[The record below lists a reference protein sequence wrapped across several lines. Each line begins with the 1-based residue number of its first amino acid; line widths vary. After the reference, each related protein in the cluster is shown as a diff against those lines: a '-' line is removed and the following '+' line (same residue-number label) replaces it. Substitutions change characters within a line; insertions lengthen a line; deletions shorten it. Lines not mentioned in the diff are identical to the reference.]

1 MHRLHLLARTLKGTF
16 AERHASLPPPTLLG
30 ECDTMPT
37 PRSDA
42 LVFFGA
48 TGDLA
53 FKKIFPALQAMML
66 RDGLDLP
73 IIGVA
78 YSGWDVEQLR
88 QRAHDS
94 LAHAAKNAGGSVDE
108 AAFAKLSAKLQYI
121 DGDYNDPATFQRLK
135 QALGTARRPLH
146 YLAIPP
152 SLFGVVAKGL
162 RQADCADEAR
172 IVVEKPFGRD
182 LASAQQLNRTLH
194 AVFPESAIFRI
205 DHYLGKEPVQNLLY
219 FRFAN
224 TVLEPVWNNRYVDS
238 VQITMAEQFGV
249 DGRGGFYESVGAI
262 RDVLQNHLLQ
272 VTSLLAMDAPIG
284 NDPAALNAE
293 KLRLFRAMRP
303 LDPKEVVRGQFDG
316 YRKVDGVAAD
326 SNVETFVAL
335 CLHID
340 TWRWAGVPFYIRAG
354 KSLPLTTTEVMVDM
368 KTPPLSVFDE
378 IGMPQSNY
386 FRFRLSP
393 EVIIAEGMRVKTPG
407 EAMSGEPVELVARH
421 HPEPEKSPYERLLG
435 DAIRGDNS
443 LFTSDECVEAAWAV
457 VDKVLQHGDN
467 VSFYAPGSWGPAE
480 AARIVSSAEGWHD
493 PKAEAVTPC

>member
-1 MHRLHLLARTLKGTF
+1 
-16 AERHASLPPPTLLG
+16 
-30 ECDTMPT
+30 MPT

-53 FKKIFPALQAMML
+53 FKKIFPALQTMML

-78 YSGWDVEQLR
+78 HSGWDVAKLR

-94 LAHAAKNAGGSVDE
+94 LAAAAKEQGREVDE
-108 AAFAKLSAKLQYI
+108 AAFAKLSAQLQYV
-121 DGDYNDPATFQRLK
+121 DGDYNDPETFTQLK
-135 QALGTARRPLH
+135 KTLGAAKRPLH

-152 SLFGVVAKGL
+152 SLFHVVARGL
-162 RQADCADEAR
+162 QQAGCAQDAR

-182 LASAQQLNRTLH
+182 LASARALNQTLH
-194 AVFPESAIFRI
+194 QVFPESAIFRI

-224 TVLEPVWNNRYVDS
+224 TVLEPVWNNRYVDR
-238 VQITMAEQFGV
+238 VQITMAEEFGV
-249 DGRGGFYESVGAI
+249 DGRGGFYEGVGAI

-284 NDPAALNAE
+284 NDPEALRAE

-303 LDPKEVVRGQFDG
+303 LDPDEVVRGQFKG
-316 YRKVDGVAAD
+316 YREVDGVAAD

-335 CLHID
+335 RLHID

-354 KSLPLTTTEVMVDM
+354 KKLPITTTQVVVDM
-368 KTPPLSVFDE
+368 KAPPLSVFDP
-378 IGMPQSNY
+378 IAAPQSNY

-393 EVIIAEGMRVKTPG
+393 EVVIAEGMRVKKPG
-407 EAMSGEPVELVARH
+407 EEMRGEEVELVARH
-421 HPEPEKSPYERLLG
+421 DSGPEMSPYERLLG
-435 DAIRGDNS
+435 DAIRGDNA

-457 VDKVLQHGDN
+457 VDKVLAHERP
-467 VSFYAPGSWGPAE
+467 VSMYEPGSWGPD
-480 AARIVSSAEGWHD
+480 AAAAIVSDDEGWHD
-493 PKAEAVTPC
+493 TKPEQSSPC

>member
-1 MHRLHLLARTLKGTF
+1 MA
-16 AERHASLPPPTLLG
+16 
-30 ECDTMPT
+30 T

-53 FKKIFPALQAMML
+53 YKKIFPALQAMMQH
-66 RDGLDLP
+66 DGLDLP

-78 YSGWDVEQLR
+78 HSGWNADKLR

-94 LAHAAKNAGGSVDE
+94 LVQAAKDDASSVDE
-108 AAFAKLSAKLQYI
+108 ATFARLAARLQYV
-121 DGDYNDPATFQRLK
+121 DGDYNAPATFVRLK
-135 QALGTARRPLH
+135 QVLGSARRPLH

-152 SLFGVVAKGL
+152 SLFGAVVKNL
-162 RQADCADEAR
+162 KQASCAADAR
-172 IVVEKPFGRD
+172 VVVEKPFGRD
-182 LASAQQLNRTLH
+182 LASAQALNHTLH
-194 AVFPESAIFRI
+194 EVFPESSIFRI

-224 TVLEPVWNNRYVDS
+224 TVFEPVWNHHYVDS

-272 VTSLLAMDAPIG
+272 VTSLLAMDAPVG
-284 NDPAALNAE
+284 NDPASLNAE

-303 LDPKEVVRGQFDG
+303 LQPADVVRGQFAG
-316 YRKVDGVAAD
+316 YRDVDGVASD
-326 SNVETFVAL
+326 SDVETFVAL
-335 CLHID
+335 RLYID

-354 KSLPLTTTEVMVDM
+354 KNLPITTTEVMVDM
-368 KTPPLSVFDE
+368 KTPPMSIFDD
-378 IGMPQSNY
+378 IQAAQSNY

-393 EVIIAEGMRVKTPG
+393 EVVIAEGARVKRPG
-407 EAMSGEPVELVARH
+407 EAMRGDPVELVARH
-421 HPEPEKSPYERLLG
+421 DTTPEKSPYERLLG

-443 LFTSDECVEAAWAV
+443 LFTSDACVEAAWAV
-457 VDKVLQHGDN
+457 VDHVLNHHNPVQP
-467 VSFYAPGSWGPAE
+467 YAPGSWGPAG
-480 AARIVSSAEGWHD
+480 AAHVVTSPEGWHD
-493 PKAEAVTPC
+493 PQAETSEPC

>member
-1 MHRLHLLARTLKGTF
+1 
-16 AERHASLPPPTLLG
+16 
-30 ECDTMPT
+30 MPT

-53 FKKIFPALQAMML
+53 YKKIFPALQAMML
-66 RDGLDLP
+66 HDGLDLP

-78 YSGWDVEQLR
+78 HSGWNTERLR
-88 QRAHDS
+88 RRAHDS
-94 LAHAAKNAGGSVDE
+94 LVHAVQEQGGAVDE
-108 AAFAKLSAKLQYI
+108 AAFAKLAARLQYV
-121 DGDYNDPATFQRLK
+121 DGDYNDAATFARLK
-135 QALGTARRPLH
+135 QALGAAQRPLH

-152 SLFGVVAKGL
+152 KLFAVVAKNL
-162 RQADCADEAR
+162 QQAGCADGAR

-182 LASAQQLNRTLH
+182 LASAQALNRTLH

-224 TVLEPVWNNRYVDS
+224 TVLEPVWNNRYVDR

-249 DGRGGFYESVGAI
+249 DGRGAFYEGVGAI

-284 NDPAALNAE
+284 SDPQALRAE

-303 LDPKEVVRGQFDG
+303 LDPAEVVRGQFKG
-316 YRKVDGVAAD
+316 YREVDGVAAD
-326 SNVETFVAL
+326 SDVETFVAL
-335 CLHID
+335 CLYID
-340 TWRWAGVPFYIRAG
+340 TWRWAGVPFHIRAG
-354 KSLPLTTTEVMVDM
+354 KKLPLTTTEVMVDM
-368 KTPPLSVFDE
+368 KTPPLSVFDG
-378 IGMPQSNY
+378 IGAAQSNY

-393 EVIIAEGMRVKTPG
+393 EVIIAEGMRVKQPG
-407 EAMSGEPVELVARH
+407 EEMRGEAVELVVRH
-421 HPEPEKSPYERLLG
+421 DLAPEKSPYERLLD
-435 DAIRGDNS
+435 DAIRGDNA

-457 VDKVLQHGDN
+457 VDRVLAHEGA
-467 VSFYAPGSWGPAE
+467 VKFYEPGSWGPSE
-480 AARIVSSAEGWHD
+480 AARLVGGDEGWHD
-493 PKAEAVTPC
+493 PRAEEGKPC

>member
-1 MHRLHLLARTLKGTF
+1 
-16 AERHASLPPPTLLG
+16 
-30 ECDTMPT
+30 MPT
-37 PRSDA
+37 TRSDA

-78 YSGWDVEQLR
+78 HSGWNAEQLR

-94 LAHAAKNAGGSVDE
+94 LAEAAKGDGGSVDE
-108 AAFAKLSAKLQYI
+108 AAFAQLAARLQYV
-121 DGDYNDPATFQRLK
+121 DGDYNDPATFEKLK
-135 QALGTARRPLH
+135 QALGPAKRPLH

-162 RQADCADEAR
+162 KQAGCADDAR

-182 LASAQQLNRTLH
+182 LASARQLNRTLH
-194 AVFPESAIFRI
+194 EVFPESAIFRI

-249 DGRGGFYESVGAI
+249 DGRGSFYEGVGAI

-303 LDPKEVVRGQFDG
+303 LDPKEVVRGQFKG
-316 YRKVDGVAAD
+316 YRKVDGVASD

-354 KSLPLTTTEVMVDM
+354 KSLPLTTTEVTVDM

-378 IGMPQSNY
+378 IGAPQSNY

-393 EVIIAEGMRVKTPG
+393 EVIIAEGMRVKKPG
-407 EAMSGEPVELVARH
+407 EAMNGEPVELVARH

-457 VDKVLQHGDN
+457 VDRVLTSESS
-467 VSFYAPGSWGPAE
+467 VSFYEPGSWGPPE
-480 AARIVSSAEGWHD
+480 AAKVVSSAEGWHD
-493 PKAEAVTPC
+493 PQAEASEPC

>member
-1 MHRLHLLARTLKGTF
+1 
-16 AERHASLPPPTLLG
+16 
-30 ECDTMPT
+30 MPT
-37 PRSDA
+37 TRSDA

-78 YSGWDVEQLR
+78 HSGWNTKQLR

-94 LAHAAKNAGGSVDE
+94 LAEAAKAGGGKVDE
-108 AAFAKLSAKLQYI
+108 KAFAKLAARLEYV
-121 DGDYNDPATFQRLK
+121 DGDYNDAATFEALK
-135 QALGTARRPLH
+135 KTLGKAKRPLH

-152 SLFGVVAKGL
+152 SLFGVVAKNL
-162 RQADCADEAR
+162 KQAGCADNAR

-182 LASAQQLNRTLH
+182 LKSAQQLNRTLH
-194 AVFPESAIFRI
+194 EVFPESSIFRI

-249 DGRGGFYESVGAI
+249 DGRGSFYESVGAI

-303 LDPKEVVRGQFDG
+303 LDPKEVVRGQFKG
-316 YRKVDGVAAD
+316 YRKVDGVAPK

-354 KSLPLTTTEVMVDM
+354 KNLPLTTTEVMVDM

-378 IGMPQSNY
+378 IGAPQSNY

-393 EVIIAEGMRVKTPG
+393 EVIIAEGMRVKKPG
-407 EAMSGEPVELVARH
+407 EAMKGEPVELVARH

-457 VDKVLQHGDN
+457 VDRVLNDDSA
-467 VSFYAPGSWGPAE
+467 VSFYEPGSWGPP
-480 AARIVSSAEGWHD
+480 AAAKVVTSAEGWHD
-493 PKAEAVTPC
+493 PQAEASDPC

>member
-1 MHRLHLLARTLKGTF
+1 
-16 AERHASLPPPTLLG
+16 
-30 ECDTMPT
+30 MPT

-48 TGDLA
+48 SGDLA
-53 FKKIFPALQAMML
+53 YKKIFPALQAMMQ
-66 RDGLDLP
+66 RDGVDMP

-78 YSGWDVEQLR
+78 HSGWTVDKLR

-94 LAHAAKNAGGSVDE
+94 LQAAAKKDGRDVDE
-108 AAFAKLSAKLQYI
+108 AAFKQLAARLQYV
-121 DGDYNDPATFQRLK
+121 DGDYNDAATFTRLK
-135 QALGTARRPLH
+135 QTLGDAKRPLH

-152 SLFGVVAKGL
+152 ALFAVVAKGL
-162 RQADCADEAR
+162 KAAGCADDAR

-182 LASAQQLNRTLH
+182 LASARKLNRILH

-224 TVLEPVWNNRYVDS
+224 TVLEPVWNNRYVDR
-238 VQITMAEQFGV
+238 VQITMAEEFGV
-249 DGRGGFYESVGAI
+249 AGRGAFYEGVGAI

-284 NDPAALNAE
+284 NDPESLRAE

-303 LDPKEVVRGQFDG
+303 LNPAEVVRGQFNG
-316 YRKVDGVAAD
+316 YRQVDGVAAD
-326 SNVETFVAL
+326 SDVETFVAL

-354 KSLPLTTTEVMVDM
+354 KKLPITSTQVLVDM
-368 KTPPLSVFDE
+368 KAPPLSVFDAVGAE
-378 IGMPQSNY
+378 QSNY

-393 EVIIAEGMRVKTPG
+393 EVVIAEGMRVKKPG
-407 EAMSGEPVELVARH
+407 EDMSGEAVELVARH
-421 HPEPEKSPYERLLG
+421 DTGPEMSPYERLLG

-457 VDKVLQHGDN
+457 VDKVLAHDAP
-467 VSFYAPGSWGPAE
+467 VSFYEPGTWGPAQ
-480 AARIVSSAEGWHD
+480 AAGIVSEDEGWHD
-493 PKAEAVTPC
+493 VQPERSDPC

>member
-1 MHRLHLLARTLKGTF
+1 M
-16 AERHASLPPPTLLG
+16 SI
-30 ECDTMPT
+30 

-53 FKKIFPALQAMML
+53 YKQIFPALQAMML

-73 IIGVA
+73 IVCVA
-78 YSGWDVEQLR
+78 HSGWTVEQLR

-94 LAHAAKNAGGSVDE
+94 LAQAAKNKGGSVDE
-108 AAFAKLSAKLQYI
+108 AAFAKLSARLQYV
-121 DGDYNDPATFQRLK
+121 DGDYNDLATFQLLK
-135 QALGTARRPLH
+135 KTLGDAKAPLH

-152 SLFGVVAKGL
+152 SLFGVVVKNLKQSG
-162 RQADCADEAR
+162 CADNAR

-182 LASAQQLNRTLH
+182 LASARQLNQTLH
-194 AVFPESAIFRI
+194 EVFPESAIFRI

-224 TVLEPVWNNRYVDS
+224 TVLEPVWNNRYVES
-238 VQITMAEQFGV
+238 VQITMAENFGV
-249 DGRGGFYESVGAI
+249 EDRGAFYEGVGAI

-303 LDPKEVVRGQFDG
+303 LDPKEVVRGQFKD
-316 YRKVDGVAAD
+316 YRKIEGVAPD

-335 CLHID
+335 RLHID

-354 KSLPLTTTEVMVDM
+354 KNLPITTTEVMVDM
-368 KTPPLSVFDE
+368 KVPPLSVFDE
-378 IGMPQSNY
+378 ITLKNANY

-393 EVIIAEGMRVKTPG
+393 EVIIAEGMRVKLPG
-407 EAMSGEPVELVARH
+407 EAMQGEPVELVARH
-421 HPEPEKSPYERLLG
+421 RPQSEKPPYERLLG
-435 DAIRGDNS
+435 DAMRGDNA

-457 VDKVLQHGDN
+457 VDQVLNHEGP
-467 VSFYAPGSWGPAE
+467 VSIYEPGSWGPAE
-480 AARIVSSAEGWHD
+480 AAQVVIGAEGWHD
-493 PKAEAVTPC
+493 PQVEVKEPC

>member
-1 MHRLHLLARTLKGTF
+1 
-16 AERHASLPPPTLLG
+16 
-30 ECDTMPT
+30 MPT

-53 FKKIFPALQAMML
+53 YKQIYPALQAMMQ

-73 IIGVA
+73 IICVA
-78 YSGWDVEQLR
+78 HSGWTVEQLR

-94 LAHAAKNAGGSVDE
+94 LVQAAKGHGGNVDE
-108 AAFAKLSAKLQYI
+108 AMFAKLSARLQYV
-121 DGDYNDPATFQRLK
+121 DGDYNDLATFQLLK
-135 QALGTARRPLH
+135 KALGSATRPLH

-152 SLFGVVAKGL
+152 SLFGVVAKNL
-162 RQADCADEAR
+162 KQAGCADDAR

-182 LASAQQLNRTLH
+182 LASAQELNRTLH
-194 AVFPESAIFRI
+194 EVFPEPSIFRI

-224 TVLEPVWNNRYVDS
+224 SVLEPVWNNRYVDS
-238 VQITMAEQFGV
+238 VQITMAEQFGI
-249 DGRGGFYESVGAI
+249 DGRGSFYEGVGAI

-284 NDPAALNAE
+284 SDPASLNAE

-303 LDPKEVVRGQFDG
+303 LDPKEVVRGQFNG
-316 YRKVDGVAAD
+316 YRKVDGVAPD

-354 KSLPLTTTEVMVDM
+354 KNLPITSTEVIVDM

-378 IGMPQSNY
+378 ITPPLSNY
-386 FRFRLSP
+386 FRFKLSP
-393 EVIIAEGMRVKTPG
+393 QVIIAEGMRVKKPG
-407 EAMSGEPVELVARH
+407 EAMQGEPVELVARH
-421 HPEPEKSPYERLLG
+421 HAAVEKSPYERLLG

-457 VDKVLQHGDN
+457 VDQVLNHEQA
-467 VSFYAPGSWGPAE
+467 VSLYEPGSWGPVE
-480 AARIVSSAEGWHD
+480 ATKIISGTEGWHN
-493 PKAEAVTPC
+493 PVAEASEPC

>member
-1 MHRLHLLARTLKGTF
+1 
-16 AERHASLPPPTLLG
+16 
-30 ECDTMPT
+30 MPT

-53 FKKIFPALQAMML
+53 YKQIFPALQAMML

-73 IIGVA
+73 IICVA
-78 YSGWDVEQLR
+78 HSGWTLEQLR

-94 LAHAAKNAGGSVDE
+94 LVQAAKNKHDSEGGSIDE
-108 AAFAKLSAKLQYI
+108 AAFAKLSAHMQYV
-121 DGDYNDPATFQRLK
+121 DGDYNDLATFEQLK
-135 QALGTARRPLH
+135 KALGNAKAPLH

-152 SLFGVVAKGL
+152 ILFGVVVKNLKQSG
-162 RQADCADEAR
+162 CADNAR

-182 LASAQQLNRTLH
+182 LASAQQLNHTLH
-194 AVFPESAIFRI
+194 EVFPEAAIFRI

-224 TVLEPVWNNRYVDS
+224 TVLEPVWNNRYVES
-238 VQITMAEQFGV
+238 VQITMAENFGV
-249 DGRGGFYESVGAI
+249 EGRGGFYEGVGAI

-303 LDPKEVVRGQFDG
+303 LDPKEVVRGQFKG
-316 YRKVDGVAAD
+316 YRQIDGVAPD

-335 CLHID
+335 RLHID

-354 KSLPLTTTEVMVDM
+354 KNLPITTTEVMVDM
-368 KTPPLSVFDE
+368 KMPPLSVFDE
-378 IGMPQSNY
+378 ITPKKANY

-393 EVIIAEGMRVKTPG
+393 EVIIAEGMRVKQPG
-407 EAMSGEPVELVARH
+407 EAMQGEPVELVARH
-421 HPEPEKSPYERLLG
+421 HRQSEKPPYERLLG
-435 DAIRGDNS
+435 DAIRGDNG

-457 VDKVLQHGDN
+457 VDQVLRHESP
-467 VSFYAPGSWGPAE
+467 VSIYEPGSWGPAE
-480 AARIVSSAEGWHD
+480 AAKVVSGAEGWHD
-493 PKAEAVTPC
+493 PQAEVNEPC

>member
-1 MHRLHLLARTLKGTF
+1 MA
-16 AERHASLPPPTLLG
+16 
-30 ECDTMPT
+30 T

-53 FKKIFPALQAMML
+53 YKKIFPALQAMIS

-78 YSGWDVEQLR
+78 HSGWDVEKLR
-88 QRAHDS
+88 KRALDS
-94 LAHAAKNAGGSVDE
+94 LQHAAKASGGKVDKAE
-108 AAFAKLSAKLQYI
+108 FAKLSKRLHYV
-121 DGDYNDPATFQRLK
+121 DGDYNDPATFDLLK
-135 QALGTARRPLH
+135 KALGKAKRPLH

-152 SLFGVVAKGL
+152 SLFTVVAKNLKASG
-162 RQADCADEAR
+162 CADNAR

-182 LASAQQLNRTLH
+182 LKSARALNKTLH
-194 AVFPESAIFRI
+194 EVFPEQSIFRI

-238 VQITMAEQFGV
+238 VQITMAEDFGV
-249 DGRGGFYESVGAI
+249 DGRGGFYEGVGAI

-272 VTSLLAMDAPIG
+272 VTSLLAMDAPVG
-284 NDPAALNAE
+284 NDPESLRAE

-303 LDPKEVVRGQFDG
+303 LDPKEVVRGQFKG
-316 YRKVDGVAAD
+316 YRNVDGVDAK
-326 SNVETFVAL
+326 SQVETFVAL

-354 KSLPLTTTEVMVDM
+354 KNLPITTTQVMVDM
-368 KTPPLSVFDE
+368 KAPPLSIFDE
-378 IGMPQSNY
+378 ITVHQSNY

-393 EVIIAEGMRVKTPG
+393 EVIIAEGMRVKH
-407 EAMSGEPVELVARH
+407 SGEEMKGRPVELVARH
-421 HPEPEKSPYERLLG
+421 DPEPEKPPYERLLG
-435 DAIRGDNS
+435 DAIRGDNA
-443 LFTSDECVEAAWAV
+443 LFTSDESVEAAWAV
-457 VDKVLQHGDN
+457 VDRILSHENPVQM
-467 VSFYAPGSWGPAE
+467 YEPGSWGPK
-480 AARIVSSAEGWHD
+480 AAAKVVTGEEGWHD
-493 PKAEAVTPC
+493 PIAEESSPC